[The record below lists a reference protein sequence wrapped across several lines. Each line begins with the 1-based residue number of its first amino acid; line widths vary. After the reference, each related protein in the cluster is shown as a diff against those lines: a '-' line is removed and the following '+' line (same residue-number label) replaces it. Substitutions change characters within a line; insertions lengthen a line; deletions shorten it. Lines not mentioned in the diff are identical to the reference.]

1 MLVIIAHLR
10 NLVNP
15 DLISKH
21 DMVNK
26 KMSFSFL

>member
-1 MLVIIAHLR
+1 MSVKIVHLR

-15 DLISKH
+15 DLIPEH

-26 KMSFSFL
+26 KLSFNFL